1 MPLAGLIDFLDPYN
15 SKHERGLEWPR
26 IGHSTFAIQPKETR
40 MGASGQNNRI
50 DNIEFNVADIARS
63 KRFYGDV
70 FGWTFTD
77 YGPTYSEFTD
87 GRLTGGFTT
96 GEAVRPGGPLVI
108 LYGDD
113 LAATRQRITAAGGRI
128 SRDEFT
134 FPGGSRFHFTDLDG
148 YELAVWAAAK

>member
-1 MPLAGLIDFLDPYN
+1 
-15 SKHERGLEWPR
+15 
-26 IGHSTFAIQPKETR
+26 
-40 MGASGQNNRI
+40 MGATGNNNQI
-50 DNIEFNVADIARS
+50 DNIEFNVADITRS

-77 YGPTYSEFTD
+77 YGPSYCEFSD

-113 LAATRQRITAAGGRI
+113 LAAIRQRIIAAGGRI
-128 SRDEFT
+128 SRSRLIAIFCSGAARLSPAAFAVSFSRPFSSIGWSVFEF
-134 FPGGSRFHFTDLDG
+134 
-148 YELAVWAAAK
+148 